1 MQNKG
6 LDTTFIHYGIRRE
19 DMDIIEKICEEC
31 ELKFDWV
38 QENILKEYHNLKI
51 NNEDID
57 IKKIEKII
65 EKALSKK

>member
-31 ELKFDWV
+31 ELNFDWV

>member
-19 DMDIIEKICEEC
+19 DMDIIEKICEDFQ
-31 ELKFDWV
+31 LDFDWI

-57 IKKIEKII
+57 TKKIEKII
-65 EKALSKK
+65 EKALNKN